1 MFSALVWAQSD
12 DKVSA
17 TVRRLAAGKDTVSV
31 FVLGAYQPQEEIAD
45 QWQDVLGNNLEAEEK
60 AHDRIVNQPFAV
72 EGALDRARER
82 RDTAI
87 MGMRREIARQ
97 VQREIQPQQDRLS
110 ALLGRLGAKNVRSF
124 HVVNMLSADVPV
136 SALDAI
142 AADEEVG
149 RIVSLQRRQFHLDIS
164 TQAMHATD
172 LWLQGVTGKGEAV
185 GVLDSG
191 IRGDHELFKGKEVIH
206 KPFVE
211 GALGLLREFDAEA
224 CLAENPATGEDKVG
238 HGTHVAGIVA
248 AGGSRRYPTVR
259 GVGSGVGQ
267 IYNFKI
273 GIKLDENLC
282 SPSVIILDS
291 DWVAALQYAVTQTPV
306 RIFNMSFGGAGGDDQ
321 DDDLLV
327 DQIADVYNAVLVI
340 SAGNEGPGPGTVG
353 SPGNAFNIIS
363 VAARDDRRTA
373 DPKDDTI
380 AEFSSRGPTASGRFK
395 PDVSAPGAKI
405 SSAASDST
413 VELADLSGTSMAAPH
428 VAGAVA
434 LMYQAGIKD
443 SIAVKSLLINSADQT
458 GWKNDRGWG
467 YVNLQ
472 RAYELKD
479 RLMRVELNP
488 GLQSKAARY
497 WRARLDGSFQATMVW
512 NRHVALDPA
521 GKKFGQLSELDM
533 FLYDRANGQLI
544 AKSDLWGQN
553 VEQIVAN
560 HRGEAILKITPGSSG
575 FAGARKGENL
585 AISMTQSG
593 FEPIAG
599 PAVTATCSLMGT
611 ANASASFDVACT
623 ARNTGGLPVDDVAG
637 TITVPVGFKS
647 SGVAEFGTLR
657 PGEQVTRRYTI
668 AAGPEAN
675 TFLGFQARLSGKSFG
690 ETLQVTS
697 EPLRVAIGGAVL
709 PRLAA
714 SVESLEFNHRIGGE
728 VPQPRRV
735 TFTSNAE
742 PLSMRFQLTG
752 GSWLGT
758 TSELT
763 GVTPS
768 DLLLTIKPE
777 GLAPGEYRGSLVAT
791 AVAANIT
798 KEISVVLNVIA
809 GSAVV
814 TASTVSRSA
823 GTGCDAPAP
832 ATHFSYRDD
841 RAHFW
846 YSVSTAQPGDRLV
859 VEWVAPGGFVH
870 STSPARVL
878 DSAASFCGSAA
889 LEIAGRSSSTLA
901 GEWAARLSVNGKV
914 LASVPFFMTRVEVES
929 FTLNTAPAGAACP
942 AEPGQSA
949 FSYADG
955 RITAW
960 LSVMGASAGDR
971 YSVTW
976 FDPNRVAYHTQN
988 FNAVREGASCLAAT
1002 LPLPADA
1009 AVNLVAGPWT
1019 VTGYWNGSVIV
1030 NSPFTLR

>member
-17 TVRRLAAGKDTVSV
+17 TVRRLAAGKNTISV
-31 FVLGAYQPQEEIAD
+31 FVLGAYQPQEEVAE
-45 QWQDVLGNNLEAEEK
+45 QWQAVLGNNLEAEEK
-60 AHDRIVNQPFAV
+60 AHDRIANQPFAV
-72 EGALDRARER
+72 ESALDRARER
-82 RDTAI
+82 RDAAI
-87 MGMRREIARQ
+87 TGMRREIARQ

-110 ALLGRLGAKNVRSF
+110 ALLGRLGAKNIRSF
-124 HVVNMLSADVPV
+124 HVVNMLSAEVPV
-136 SALDAI
+136 SSLDAI

-191 IRGDHELFKGKEVIH
+191 IRADHELFKGKEVIH

-211 GALGLLREFDAEA
+211 GALALLRQFEAEV
-224 CLAENPATGEDKVG
+224 CLVENPATGEDKVG

-273 GIKLDENLC
+273 GIKLDESLC
-282 SPSVIILDS
+282 VPDVIILDS
-291 DWVAALQYAVTQTPV
+291 DWVAALEYAVTQTPV
-306 RIFNMSFGGAGGDDQ
+306 RVFNMSFGGAGGDDQ

-327 DQIADVYNAVLVI
+327 DQIADAYNAVLVI

-353 SPGNAFNIIS
+353 SPGNAYNIIS
-363 VAARDDRRTA
+363 VAARDDHRTA

-380 AEFSSRGPTASGRFK
+380 SDFSSRGPTASGRFK

-413 VELADLSGTSMAAPH
+413 VEIADLSGTSMAAPH

-479 RLMRVELNP
+479 RLLRVDLAP
-488 GLQSKAARY
+488 GLQTRAARY
-497 WRARLDGSFQATMVW
+497 WRARLDGPFQATMVW
-512 NRHVALDPA
+512 NRHVALDLE

-560 HRGEAILKITPGSSG
+560 HRGEAILKIAPASSG
-575 FAGARKGENL
+575 FAGARSSEKL

-599 PAVTATCSLMGT
+599 PAITAVCSLVGT
-611 ANASASFDVACT
+611 ANAQASFEVACT
-623 ARNTGGLPVDDVAG
+623 ARNTGGLPVDEVAG
-637 TITVPVGFKS
+637 TIAVPVGFKS

-668 AAGPEAN
+668 AAGPVAS
-675 TFLGFQARLSGKSFG
+675 THFGFQARLSGRSFG
-690 ETLQVTS
+690 EALQVTS
-697 EPLRVAIGGAVL
+697 DPLRVVIGTAVL

-714 SVESLEFNHRIGGE
+714 STESLEFTYRIGGE

-735 TFTSNAE
+735 TFTSSGE

-768 DLLLTIKPE
+768 ELLLTIKPE
-777 GLAPGEYRGSLVAT
+777 GLAPGEYQGSIVAT

-798 KEISVVLNVIA
+798 KEIVVVLKVTA
-809 GSAVV
+809 GSAAVN
-814 TASTVSRSA
+814 ASTVTR
-823 GTGCDAPAP
+823 GVTEGCEVPLAAS
-832 ATHFSYRDD
+832 HFSYRDE
-841 RAHFW
+841 RVYYW
-846 YSVSTAQPGDRLV
+846 YSISSAQPGDRVV

-870 STSPARVL
+870 SSSPAQIVG
-878 DSAASFCGSAA
+878 SESSICGSVA
-889 LEIAGRSSSTLA
+889 LDIAGKAASTLA
-901 GEWAARLSVNGKV
+901 GEWAARLTVNGKV
-914 LASVPFFMTRVEVES
+914 LATVPFFMTRVEVES
-929 FTLNTAPAGAACP
+929 FTLNTAPAGTSCP
-942 AEPGQSA
+942 VEPAQSA
-949 FSYADG
+949 FSYSDG

-960 LSVMGASAGDR
+960 LSVKGASAGDR

-976 FDPNRVAYHTQN
+976 FDPNHAAYHTQN
-988 FNAVREGASCLAAT
+988 FSAIPNGDSCLAAS
-1002 LPLPADA
+1002 LSLPANA
-1009 AVNLVAGPWT
+1009 AVNLVAGRWT

-1030 NSPFTLR
+1030 NAPFTLR

>member
-1 MFSALVWAQSD
+1 MFSALMWAQAD

-31 FVLGAYQPQEEIAD
+31 FVMGAYQPQEEIAG

-60 AHDRIVNQPFAV
+60 AHDRIANQPFAV
-72 EGALDRARER
+72 EAALDRARER
-82 RDTAI
+82 RDGAI
-87 MGMRREIARQ
+87 TGMRREIARQ
-97 VQREIQPQQDRLS
+97 VRREIQPQQDRLT
-110 ALLGRLGAKNVRSF
+110 ALLARAGAKNIRSF

-136 SALDAI
+136 GALDTI
-142 AADEEVG
+142 ASDEEVG

-164 TQAMHATD
+164 TQAMHATE

-211 GALGLLREFDAEA
+211 GALGLLRQFDAEF
-224 CLAENPATGEDKVG
+224 CLAENPATGEDKIG

-282 SPSVIILDS
+282 VPDVIILDS
-291 DWVAALQYAVTQTPV
+291 DWVAALEYAVTQTPV
-306 RIFNMSFGGAGGDDQ
+306 RVFNMSFGGAGGDDQ

-327 DQIADVYNAVLVI
+327 DQIADAYNAVLVI
-340 SAGNEGPGPGTVG
+340 SAGNSGPGPRTVG

-363 VAARDDRRTA
+363 VAARDDHRTA

-380 AEFSSRGPTASGRFK
+380 ADFSSRGPTESGRFK
-395 PDVSAPGAKI
+395 PDVAAPGAKI

-428 VAGAVA
+428 IAGAVA
-434 LMYQAGIKD
+434 VMYQAGIKD

-458 GWKNDRGWG
+458 GWKDDRGWG

-479 RLMRVELNP
+479 RLLRVELAP
-488 GLQSKAARY
+488 GLQSRAARY
-497 WRARLDGSFQATMVW
+497 WRARLDGPFQATMVW

-533 FLYDRANGQLI
+533 FLYDRANGQLL

-560 HRGEAILKITPGSSG
+560 HRGEAILKVTPGSSG
-575 FAGARKGENL
+575 FAGARKAERL

-599 PAVTATCSLMGT
+599 PAITATCSLVGS
-611 ANASASFDVACT
+611 ANASAAFDVSCT
-623 ARNTGGLPVDDVAG
+623 ARNTGGLTVDEVAG
-637 TITVPVGFKS
+637 TITVPVGFRS
-647 SGVAEFGTLR
+647 SGAAEFGTLR

-668 AAGPEAN
+668 NAGPDAN
-675 TFLGFQARLSGKSFG
+675 TFLGFQARLAGKSFG
-690 ETLQVTS
+690 ETLQVSS
-697 EPLRVAIGGAVL
+697 EPLRVVIGAAVL
-709 PRLAA
+709 PRLAS
-714 SVESLEFNHRIGGE
+714 SVESLEFTYRIGGDI
-728 VPQPRRV
+728 PQPRRV
-735 TFTSNAE
+735 TFNSTAE

-768 DLLLTIKPE
+768 ELLLTIKPE
-777 GLAPGEYRGSLVAT
+777 GLAPGEYRGSIVAT

-798 KEISVVLNVIA
+798 KEIVVVLKVEA
-809 GSAVV
+809 GSAAVNASSV
-814 TASTVSRSA
+814 TRAAS
-823 GTGCDAPAP
+823 GCEAPVP
-832 ATHFSYRDD
+832 ATHFSHRDD
-841 RAHFW
+841 RAHYW
-846 YSVSTAQPGDRLV
+846 YSISSAQPGDRFV
-859 VEWVAPGGFVH
+859 VEWVAPGGFVQ
-870 STSPARVL
+870 SASPAHIVRTE
-878 DSAASFCGSAA
+878 SSFCGAAA
-889 LEIAGRSSSTLA
+889 LEIAGKAASTLA
-901 GEWAARLSVNGKV
+901 GEWSARLTVNGKT
-914 LASVPFFMTRVEVES
+914 LATVPFFMTRVEVRT
-929 FTLNTAPAGAACP
+929 FTLNTSPVGSSCP
-942 AEPGQSA
+942 VEPGQTS
-949 FSYADG
+949 FSFADG
-955 RITAW
+955 RVTAW
-960 LSVMGASAGDR
+960 LSVNGVQDGDR

-976 FDPNRVAYHTQN
+976 FDPNRAAYHTQN
-988 FNAVREGASCLAAT
+988 FNAIPNGEACLAAS

-1009 AVNLVAGPWT
+1009 AVNLVSGRWT
-1019 VTGYWNGSVIV
+1019 FTGYWNGAVIA
-1030 NSPFTLR
+1030 NAPFTLR